1 MTPSIEMSPYC
12 LASSIMEALVSKSF
26 MPVAKLVWAR
36 LMTPENFWHSI
47 KSIKSFSL
55 IRPFLAGLVSD
66 CAFEICGDRTLSLEL
81 EIKINKWIYCLYI
94 ILSQGHS
101 VLCRLILRWARIS
114 KKYIFG
120 AASWAYLEQSWPKK
134 RKPLACT
141 NIIHFVI
148 FCIFEM
154 LQSVI

>member
-1 MTPSIEMSPYC
+1 MSALPSILCQFEFWSPP
-12 LASSIMEALVSKSF
+12 IPFVQRH
-26 MPVAKLVWAR
+26 AKHTDVFSDR
-36 LMTPENFWHSI
+36 RYFWHLV
-47 KSIKSFSL
+47 KSFSL
-55 IRPFLAGLVSD
+55 MRPFLAGLVSD

-101 VLCRLILRWARIS
+101 VLCRLIPRWARIS

-134 RKPLACT
+134 RKSLACT
-141 NIIHFVI
+141 NIIHFFI

-154 LQSVI
+154 FQNVT